1 MLRAMDRKGNER
13 RVVPEPPLSPTWC
26 VMWAGSPAAT
36 SVAKTVSPGG
46 YNRDPGVMLPW
57 LEPCCRIYL
66 LCAPGQVT

>member
-1 MLRAMDRKGNER
+1 MLRATDRKGNER
-13 RVVPEPPLSPTWC
+13 RVVSEPLLSPALC

-36 SVAKTVSPGG
+36 SAAETVSPDG

-57 LEPCCRIYL
+57 LEPCCRTYL